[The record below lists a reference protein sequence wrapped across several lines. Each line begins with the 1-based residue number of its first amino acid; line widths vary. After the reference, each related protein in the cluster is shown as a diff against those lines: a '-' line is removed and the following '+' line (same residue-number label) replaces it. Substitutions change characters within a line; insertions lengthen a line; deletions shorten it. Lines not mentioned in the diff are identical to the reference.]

1 MLQTELKAK
10 GRSREPTPP
19 DRAAAALVPKAGF
32 IPPQL
37 SQMLFMARW
46 LGMFLVLGV
55 HATATFMN
63 FNSFTASDQPLFV
76 ATWRF
81 LVNYVFGREAVIG
94 FFVMSGFLVGGAVLG
109 RMNSEK
115 PFLLDYLVHR
125 IVRIYMVVIP
135 AILLTALFDTL
146 GRTIFRLD
154 YGAYPVFD
162 GHYRPIYILTNFL
175 NLQGVVATHYGTNG
189 PLWSI
194 GYEFWYYVAFPLLL
208 SPWMKSV
215 TPRTAR
221 IGFLIALIF
230 CLAISLRQ
238 IWFPFGFIIWGLGA
252 AITRAKRPIMRSANR
267 AALLLL
273 VVNLIAGVVFNNG
286 FIHAHPWA
294 QYVSDSV
301 TALAFANL
309 ILTMRFPTGE
319 KWRFLNWSGHQTL
332 ADFSFTLY
340 AIHNPTL
347 MLLRTTATAILGKD
361 WSAGVATPVQWL
373 TLASAMFLT
382 ILLAWLL
389 SFFTE
394 KKVPAARRLANNW
407 IIRNRQE
414 VNTPA

>member
-1 MLQTELKAK
+1 M
-10 GRSREPTPP
+10 PP
-19 DRAAAALVPKAGF
+19 DRAAAAPIPKAGTL
-32 IPPQL
+32 PPQL
-37 SQMLFMARW
+37 SRMLFMARW

-76 ATWRF
+76 AAWRF

-146 GRTIFRLD
+146 GRTLFPLD

-162 GHYRPIYILTNFL
+162 GHYNPIYLLTNVL

-215 TPRTAR
+215 PPRVAH
-221 IGFLIALIF
+221 IGFSIALIF

-238 IWFPFGFIIWGLGA
+238 IWFPFGFIIWALGA
-252 AITRAKRPIMRSANR
+252 AITLARRPIMRSANR
-267 AALLLL
+267 AVLFLL
-273 VVNLIAGVVFNNG
+273 VVNLFAGVVFNNG
-286 FIHAHPWA
+286 FIRAHPWS
-294 QYVSDSV
+294 QYVSDSI

-319 KWRFLNWSGHQTL
+319 TWRFLDWSGHQTL

-347 MLLRTTATAILGKD
+347 MLLRATATAVLGKD
-361 WSAGVATPVQWL
+361 WSAGAATPVQWL
-373 TLASAMFLT
+373 TLAVAMSLT

-394 KKVPAARRLANNW
+394 KKVPAARRLAHDW
-407 IIRNRQE
+407 MVRNSDRE
-414 VNTPA
+414 NARA